1 MTMTRNAGLLDLARK
16 NLATTQEML
25 GRGQAS
31 DIDVEEAREELRVE
45 LLKN

>member
-1 MTMTRNAGLLDLARK
+1 MMSRTEALLDLARK

-31 DIDVEEAREELRVE
+31 DIDVEEARAELRVE

>member
-1 MTMTRNAGLLDLARK
+1 MMSLNEALLDLARK
-16 NLATTQEML
+16 NLATTQQML

-31 DIDVEEAREELRVE
+31 DIDVEEARAELRVE